1 MGKQTDQIH
10 LSLKLVDLDIK

>member
-10 LSLKLVDLDIK
+10 LSLKLVDLDTK